1 MASSQIHNEVDTLR
15 GNASQRLFFADAR
28 QNLNTILPPPT
39 SGKQYLTKNGSRD
52 TAWHDTP
59 CGVPASL
66 CTITS
71 N

>member
-1 MASSQIHNEVDTLR
+1 MAGNQTYMSVEVL
-15 GNASQRLFFADAR
+15 GGKASRRLFFTDAR
-28 QNLNTILPPPT
+28 QDLNIILPPT

-66 CTITS
+66 RTITI

>member
-1 MASSQIHNEVDTLR
+1 MAGNQTYVSVEVL
-15 GNASQRLFFADAR
+15 GGKASRRLFFTDAR
-28 QNLNTILPPPT
+28 QDLNIILPPPT

-66 CTITS
+66 RTITI